1 MELRMLNTSEP
12 GGHVDVTA
20 TEDLTVMLSEI
31 NRKLDAVV
39 EVTEDLGRQLESL
52 EDLREDF
59 VPIAHEG
66 ILIAYRK
73 LHELEQA
80 GVIAF
85 LKESAGVFHTIST
98 SFTQEDVKALGDNVV
113 HILRTVRSLT
123 QPEVLDLADKAAG
136 AIKEAPVEP
145 LGRIGLLRSFRDPE
159 VRKGLTM
166 FLTVLRE
173 MGGETETKEPAT

>member
-1 MELRMLNTSEP
+1 MLNTNDQ

-20 TEDLTVMLSEI
+20 TADLAVTLTEI

-39 EVTEDLGRQLESL
+39 EVTEDLGRQLESF
-52 EDLREDF
+52 EDLREDL

-80 GVIAF
+80 GVIDF

-136 AIKEAPVEP
+136 AIKEAPAEP

-159 VRKGLTM
+159 VRRGLTM

-173 MGGETETKEPAT
+173 LGGEAETNESAT

>member
-1 MELRMLNTSEP
+1 MLNVNDQ
-12 GGHVDVTA
+12 GGGVDVAPTA
-20 TEDLTVMLSEI
+20 DLAATLSEI
-31 NRKLDAVV
+31 NRKLDSVV

-66 ILIAYRK
+66 MLIAYRK

-80 GVIAF
+80 GVIDF
-85 LKESAGVFHTIST
+85 LKESAGVLHTIST

-113 HILRTVRSLT
+113 HILHTVRSLT
-123 QPEVLDLADKAAG
+123 QPEVLELADKAAG
-136 AIKEAPVEP
+136 ALKEAPAEP

-173 MGGETETKEPAT
+173 LGGESETNVSAT

>member
-1 MELRMLNTSEP
+1 MPNSN
-12 GGHVDVTA
+12 GGNVVALA
-20 TEDLTVMLSEI
+20 TEVDIAAALAEI
-31 NRKLDAVV
+31 NRKLDSVV
-39 EVTEDLGRQLESL
+39 AVTEDLGRQLESFD
-52 EDLREDF
+52 DLREDM

-80 GVIAF
+80 GVIDF

-98 SFTQEDVKALGDNVV
+98 SFSPDDVKALGDNVV
-113 HILRTVRSLT
+113 HILDTVRNLT

-136 AIKEAPVEP
+136 ALKEAPAQP
-145 LGRIGLLRSFRDPE
+145 MGRIGLLKSLRDPE
-159 VRKGLTM
+159 VRRGMTM

-173 MGGETETKEPAT
+173 MGNEGETTD

>member
-1 MELRMLNTSEP
+1 MMNTNDQ
-12 GGHVDVTA
+12 GGRVDITA
-20 TEDLTVMLSEI
+20 TADLATTLTEI

-39 EVTEDLGRQLESL
+39 EVTEDLGRQLESF

-66 ILIAYRK
+66 MLIAYRK

-80 GVIAF
+80 GVIDF

-113 HILRTVRSLT
+113 HILQTVRSLT
-123 QPEVLDLADKAAG
+123 QPEVLELADKAAG
-136 AIKEAPVEP
+136 ALKEAPAEP
-145 LGRIGLLRSFRDPE
+145 LGRIGLLKSFRDPE

-173 MGGETETKEPAT
+173 LGGESETNDAAT

>member
-1 MELRMLNTSEP
+1 MMNTNDH
-12 GGHVDVTA
+12 GGHPDVTE
-20 TEDLTVMLSEI
+20 TTDLVTTLAEI

-80 GVIAF
+80 GVIDF
-85 LKESAGVFHTIST
+85 LKESAAVLHTIST

-113 HILRTVRSLT
+113 HILHTVRSLT
-123 QPEVLDLADKAAG
+123 QPEVLELADKAAG
-136 AIKEAPVEP
+136 ALKEAPVEP

-173 MGGETETKEPAT
+173 LGGESETNNSAT

>member
-1 MELRMLNTSEP
+1 MQNGN
-12 GGHVDVTA
+12 GGGDVAMA
-20 TEDLTVMLSEI
+20 TGSDLAAEIAEI
-31 NRKLDAVV
+31 NRKLDSVV
-39 EVTEDLGRQLESL
+39 EVTEDLGRKLESF
-52 EDLREDF
+52 EDLQEDL

-80 GVIAF
+80 GVIDF

-98 SFTQEDVKALGDNVV
+98 SFSPDDVRALGDNVV
-113 HILRTVRSLT
+113 HILDTVRNLT

-136 AIKEAPVEP
+136 ALKEAPARP
-145 LGRIGLLRSFRDPE
+145 MGRIGLLRSLRDPE
-159 VRKGLTM
+159 VRKGMTM

-173 MGGETETKEPAT
+173 MGSEGSTTEATN

>member
-1 MELRMLNTSEP
+1 MLNVNDQ
-12 GGHVDVTA
+12 GGGVDVALTA
-20 TEDLTVMLSEI
+20 DLAATLTEI

-80 GVIAF
+80 GVIDF
-85 LKESAGVFHTIST
+85 LKESAAVLHTIST

-113 HILRTVRSLT
+113 HILHTVRSLT
-123 QPEVLDLADKAAG
+123 QPEVLELADKAAG
-136 AIKEAPVEP
+136 ALKEAPAEP

-173 MGGETETKEPAT
+173 LGGESEPNASAT

>member
-1 MELRMLNTSEP
+1 MLNVNDQ
-12 GGHVDVTA
+12 GGGVEVAPTA
-20 TEDLTVMLSEI
+20 DLAATLTEI

-39 EVTEDLGRQLESL
+39 EVTEDLGRQLESF

-66 ILIAYRK
+66 MLIAYRK

-80 GVIAF
+80 GVIDF
-85 LKESAGVFHTIST
+85 LKESAAVLHTIST

-113 HILRTVRSLT
+113 HILHTVRSLT
-123 QPEVLDLADKAAG
+123 QPEVLELADKAAG
-136 AIKEAPVEP
+136 ALKEAPAEP

-173 MGGETETKEPAT
+173 LGGESGTDDSAT

>member
-1 MELRMLNTSEP
+1 MLNGNDQTGAVAIAADP
-12 GGHVDVTA
+12 
-20 TEDLTVMLSEI
+20 DLTTTLADI
-31 NRKLDAVV
+31 NRKLDSVV
-39 EVTEDLGRQLESL
+39 EVTEDLGRQLESF

-66 ILIAYRK
+66 MLIAYRK

-80 GVIAF
+80 GVIDF

-98 SFTQEDVKALGDNVV
+98 SFTQDDVRALGDNVV
-113 HILRTVRSLT
+113 QILHTVRSLT
-123 QPEVLDLADKAAG
+123 QPEVMGLADKAAG
-136 AIKEAPVEP
+136 ALKEAPAEP

-173 MGGETETKEPAT
+173 LGSESDADES

>member
-1 MELRMLNTSEP
+1 MLNSNDHT
-12 GGHVDVTA
+12 GAVAVAAD
-20 TEDLTVMLSEI
+20 EDLAATLSEI
-31 NRKLDAVV
+31 NRKLDSVV
-39 EVTEDLGRQLESL
+39 EVTEDLGRQLESF

-80 GVIAF
+80 GVIDF
-85 LKESAGVFHTIST
+85 LKESAAVFHTIST
-98 SFTQEDVKALGDNVV
+98 SFTQDDVKALGDNVV
-113 HILRTVRSLT
+113 QILHTVRSLT

-136 AIKEAPVEP
+136 ALKAAPAAP
-145 LGRIGLLRSFRDPE
+145 MGRIGLLRSFRDPE

-166 FLTVLRE
+166 FLGVLRE
-173 MGGETETKEPAT
+173 LGSEADTDES